1 MPKCPTCKIE
11 MEKIEINDK
20 EVRHRK
26 VWDLGLTGS
35 GTTTT
40 ATTSGSE
47 YTDVSATQ
55 PPEQLKPKSVHLIP
69 YKCPKCGFSDSY
81 RE

>member
-1 MPKCPTCKIE
+1 MPKCPKCPNEMIRIE
-11 MEKIEINDK
+11 NDSQ
-20 EVRHRK
+20 ETSYRK

-40 ATTSGSE
+40 ATTSGSN

-55 PPEQLKPKSVHLIP
+55 PPELIKAKAVQLIP
-69 YKCPKCGFSDSY
+69 YECPNCKYQESY